1 MAITGG
7 FGFEYDI
14 LSGITRRWYMGKDG
28 VRRFAHNDQ
37 PCDLPGVNNF
47 EYADENDQPAAAN
60 RGDA

>member
-14 LSGITRRWYMGKDG
+14 LSGRARQWYMGKDG

-37 PCDLPGVNNF
+37 PCDLPGINAH
-47 EYADENDQPAAAN
+47 ESGDEADQQAKPEVGN
-60 RGDA
+60 G